1 MAKFNGMIVASVN
14 AFTKGNA
21 DVNGLMPVILIP
33 VAGKMPNRNVLSGT
47 IASNMGIEVGKTYLF
62 QVRET
67 EPDPEFGRRFV
78 FTKLHEMSAMDIVE
92 TTAKLGQGVIFSIDE
107 PETANEAETVKAQAK
122 PKAIIE

>member
-1 MAKFNGMIVASVN
+1 MFTGLCAAAVS
-14 AFTKGNA
+14 AFAKGNA

-92 TTAKLGQGVIFSIDE
+92 TTAKLGQGVIFSVDE
-107 PETANEAETVKAQAK
+107 PETPEGEEPTEKAQTKAK
-122 PKAIIE
+122 TIIE

>member
-1 MAKFNGMIVASVN
+1 MVYTGLCAAAVN
-14 AFTKGNA
+14 SFAKGNA
-21 DVNGLMPVILIP
+21 DINGLMPVILIP

-47 IASNMGIEVGKTYLF
+47 VASNMGIEVGKTYLF

-92 TTAKLGQGVIFSIDE
+92 TTAKLGQGVIFSVE
-107 PETANEAETVKAQAK
+107 PETSEGEETEKAQTKAK
-122 PKAIIE
+122 TIIE